1 MNERPKRVLF
11 VATVV
16 KTHIM
21 SFHLSALKLFQE
33 MGWETAVA
41 ARNDYEDPAD
51 CRIPYCDAFF
61 DIPFE
66 RTPYHPRNILCYQQ
80 LKRVI
85 DEGGYTLVH
94 CHTPVGGVLGRLAA
108 RGARKNGTRVL
119 YTAHGF
125 HFFQGAPLKNWLLY
139 YPVEKACARLAD
151 GILTINEEDYRLA
164 QKRLKTKQ
172 VFQLP
177 GVGVDVERFA
187 GIKGKRRELCGEY
200 GIGTD
205 DKIILSVGELNEN
218 KNQKVILKAL
228 TCVGMERVHYLIA
241 GEGNL
246 RQELEAYATELQVRD
261 RVHLL
266 GFRNDVAELLKS
278 SDVFVFPS
286 HREGLSLSVMEAMA
300 AGVPIVASRIRGN
313 VDLIDEEKGGVLCWP
328 NDEKGFAAGVVRLIN
343 DPELAARFSEHNL
356 RKISGYDKN
365 VVTEQLRKVYMQHE
379 TSGSD
384 TVESGYAGS
393 TG

>member
-1 MNERPKRVLF
+1 MNQRPKRVLF

-21 SFHLSALKLFQE
+21 TFHLPALQLFQE

-41 ARNDYEDPAD
+41 ARNDYEVYDD
-51 CRIPYCDAFF
+51 CRIPYCDAFY

-66 RTPYHPRNILCYQQ
+66 RAPYHPRNILCYQQ

-85 DEGGYTLVH
+85 DEGGYDLIH

-139 YPVEKACARLAD
+139 YPVERACAPLAD

-172 VFQLP
+172 VIQVP
-177 GVGVDVERFA
+177 GVGIDTERLA
-187 GIKGKRRELCGEY
+187 NARGKRQELCNEY

-205 DKIILSVGELNEN
+205 DKIILSVGELSKR
-218 KNQKVILKAL
+218 KNQKVIIKAL
-228 TCVGMERVHYLIA
+228 SRPGMERVHYVIA
-241 GEGNL
+241 GEGAL
-246 RQELEAYATELQVRD
+246 RQELETYAAKLQVQD
-261 RVHLL
+261 RLHLL
-266 GFRNDVAELLKS
+266 GFRNDIAELLKS
-278 SDVFVFPS
+278 SDAFVFPS
-286 HREGLSLSVMEAMA
+286 YQEGLPVSVMEAMA
-300 AGVPIVASRIRGN
+300 AGIPVVVSRIRGN
-313 VDLIDEEKGGVLCWP
+313 VDLIDEEQGGVLCAP
-328 NDEKGFAAGVVRLIN
+328 EDADAFANGIVRLIR
-343 DPELAARFSEHNL
+343 DPEFAAQCTEHNL
-356 RKISGYDKN
+356 RKISGYDKRI
-365 VVTEQLRKVYMQHE
+365 VTEQLRKVYMQYE
-379 TSGSD
+379 ASGSD
-384 TVESGYAGS
+384 TIQSGSARSAG
-393 TG
+393 

>member
-1 MNERPKRVLF
+1 MNQWPKRVLF

-21 SFHLSALKLFQE
+21 TFHLPALKLFRE

-66 RTPYHPRNILCYQQ
+66 RTPYHPRNILCYRQ
-80 LKRVI
+80 LKQVI
-85 DEGGYTLVH
+85 DEGRYDLIH

-139 YPVEKACARLAD
+139 YPVEKVCARLAD

-172 VFQLP
+172 VFQLL
-177 GVGVDVERFA
+177 GVGIDTERLA
-187 GIKGKRRELCGEY
+187 NARGKRQELCNKY

-205 DKIILSVGELNEN
+205 DKIILSVGELIKR
-218 KNQKVILKAL
+218 KNQKVIIKAL
-228 TCVGMERVHYLIA
+228 TRPGMERVHYVIA
-241 GEGNL
+241 GEGAL
-246 RQELEAYATELQVRD
+246 RQKLETYAAELQVQD
-261 RVHLL
+261 RLHLL
-266 GFRNDVAELLKS
+266 GFRNDIAELLKS
-278 SDVFVFPS
+278 SDAFVFPS
-286 HREGLSLSVMEAMA
+286 HQEGLPVSVMEAMA
-300 AGVPIVASRIRGN
+300 AGIPVVVSRIRGN
-313 VDLIDEEKGGVLCWP
+313 VDLIDEEQGGVLCAP
-328 NDEKGFAAGVVRLIN
+328 EDADAFAKGIVRLIN
-343 DPELAARFSEHNL
+343 DPEFAAQCTEHNH
-356 RKISGYDKN
+356 RKISGYDKC
-365 VVTEQLRKVYMQHE
+365 VVTEQLRKVYMQYE
-379 TSGSD
+379 ASGSD

-393 TG
+393 AG

>member
-1 MNERPKRVLF
+1 MNEQPKRVLF
-11 VATVV
+11 IATVV

-21 SFHLSALKLFQE
+21 TFHLPALKLFQE

-41 ARNDYEDPAD
+41 ARNDYADPAD

-66 RTPYHPRNILCYQQ
+66 RTPYHPRNMLCYRQ

-164 QKRLKTKQ
+164 QKRLKTKR
-172 VFQLP
+172 VFQLS
-177 GVGVDVERFA
+177 GVGVDAERFA
-187 GIKGKRRELCGEY
+187 KAQGKRQALCDECK
-200 GIGTD
+200 IVTD

-218 KNQKVILKAL
+218 KNQKVVLKAL
-228 TCVGMERVHYLIA
+228 TRPGMERVHYLIA
-241 GEGNL
+241 GEGEL
-246 RQELEAYATELQVRD
+246 RRELEVYATELRVRD

-313 VDLIDEEKGGVLCWP
+313 VDLIDEEKGGVLCAP
-328 NDEKGFAAGVVRLIN
+328 EDADAFAEGIVRLID
-343 DPELAARFSEHNL
+343 DPELASQFSEYNL
-356 RKISGYDKN
+356 CKISGYDKH
-365 VVTEQLRKVYMQHE
+365 VVTEQLRKVYMQYE

-384 TVESGYAGS
+384 TIQFGHAGS
-393 TG
+393 K